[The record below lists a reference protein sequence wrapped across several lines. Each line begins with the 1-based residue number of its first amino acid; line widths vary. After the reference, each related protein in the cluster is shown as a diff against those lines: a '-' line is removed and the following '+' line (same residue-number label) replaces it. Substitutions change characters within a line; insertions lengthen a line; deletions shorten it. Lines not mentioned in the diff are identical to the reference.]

1 MLTSHLTF
9 DLVHVY
15 HVNSPGEG
23 PRDLQV
29 MGRKLTLQKTC
40 GKLLDVTFNDLCM
53 KVGLSY

>member
-1 MLTSHLTF
+1 MNPT
-9 DLVHVY
+9 
-15 HVNSPGEG
+15 GEG

-53 KVGLSY
+53 KVGSVTRIIAIEPHH